1 MLASLLPL
9 VPQHHLD
16 GAVGDHEVRFDDY
29 EDRFDS
35 LKAVNEIEFVSKRMS
50 FRLIFFNL
58 LIGLVGRYLTV
69 TICGEACPCPH
80 FVVVTLFW
88 IGN

>member
-16 GAVGDHEVRFDDY
+16 GEVGDHEVRFDDN
-29 EDRFDS
+29 EDRFDG
-35 LKAVNEIEFVSKRMS
+35 LKAVNENESVSKRMS

-58 LIGLVGRYLTV
+58 LIGLVCRYLTV

-80 FVVVTLFW
+80 SVVVTLFW

>member
-9 VPQHHLD
+9 VPHHHLD
-16 GAVGDHEVRFDDY
+16 
-29 EDRFDS
+29 EDRFDG
-35 LKAVNEIEFVSKRMS
+35 LRMVNESKYMS
-50 FRLIFFNL
+50 LWFICFSL

-80 FVVVTLFW
+80 SVVVTLFW
-88 IGN
+88 IGNESEEKYLWYWIATIIFY